1 MAAHQSSLDA
11 LGSLARSITA
21 NCSPDDCSVIE
32 TKLKQCSSGHKDLV
46 RSANAR
52 KRVLEDGLVQATS
65 FATDWSDAMAAITA
79 KNSELEQLPPVG
91 VDIDTV
97 KTQLEEY
104 KVKQSN
110 NALE

>member
-1 MAAHQSSLDA
+1 M
-11 LGSLARSITA
+11 
-21 NCSPDDCSVIE
+21 
-32 TKLKQCSSGHKDLV
+32 KQCSSAYEDLV

-52 KRVLEDGLVQATS
+52 KRVLDDGLVQATN

-79 KNSELEQLPPVG
+79 KHSELEQLSAVG

-104 KVKQSN
+104 KVCTISSI
-110 NALE
+110 